1 MKPLVAIVGRP
12 NVGKSRL
19 FNRIV
24 GERLSIVADTPGVT
38 RDRLYKETE
47 WNGKFFDLVDT
58 AGLDDSKEE
67 IDVEIRGQVETAID
81 LADLILFVVDFQTG
95 VHKEDEEIIKLLR
108 KSDKNTIL
116 VINKYDNFK
125 KNDPE
130 IFEYYSLGLDIYPVS
145 AEVGLGI
152 GDLLDGVVEKLPEIE
167 KPIDDN
173 KTKVAIIG
181 QPNVGKS
188 SLINKLI
195 GESRNV
201 VSSTPGTT
209 RDAIDTAFS
218 NKYGDYLFIDT
229 AGIRKRRSISE
240 EIEKYSIIRSFQAID
255 KSDVCILVIDAT
267 VGVTEQDTKILGR
280 AHDAGK
286 GIILVVNKWDLIENR
301 DAEYKQH
308 YDKIRS
314 DLQFA
319 SYAPLVFIS
328 ALTGLRTKSLFEL
341 INKVKDANSL
351 KISTSLLNNII
362 FDSIATNS
370 PPTSKGRKLSIYF
383 TNQVS
388 SKPPT
393 FLFLVNDRKLF
404 HFTYQRYL
412 INNLR
417 KTFDFEGTPI
427 RFIIR
432 EKNKK

>member
-47 WNGKFFDLVDT
+47 WNGKVFDLVDT

-125 KNDPE
+125 KDDPE

-145 AEVGLGI
+145 AEAGLGI

-167 KPIDDN
+167 KTIDDN

-319 SYAPLVFIS
+319 SYAPLIFIS

>member
-47 WNGKFFDLVDT
+47 WNGKVFDLVDT

-125 KNDPE
+125 KDDPE

-145 AEVGLGI
+145 AEAGLGI

-167 KPIDDN
+167 KTIDDN

-319 SYAPLVFIS
+319 SYAPLIFIS

-370 PPTSKGRKLSIYF
+370 PPTSQGRKLSIYF

>member
-145 AEVGLGI
+145 AEAGLGI

-267 VGVTEQDTKILGR
+267 VGVT
-280 AHDAGK
+280 
-286 GIILVVNKWDLIENR
+286 
-301 DAEYKQH
+301 
-308 YDKIRS
+308 
-314 DLQFA
+314 
-319 SYAPLVFIS
+319 
-328 ALTGLRTKSLFEL
+328 
-341 INKVKDANSL
+341 
-351 KISTSLLNNII
+351 
-362 FDSIATNS
+362 
-370 PPTSKGRKLSIYF
+370 
-383 TNQVS
+383 
-388 SKPPT
+388 
-393 FLFLVNDRKLF
+393 DRKSVV
-404 HFTYQRYL
+404 
-412 INNLR
+412 
-417 KTFDFEGTPI
+417 
-427 RFIIR
+427 
-432 EKNKK
+432 